1 MLNKNK
7 LAGLIFSG
15 VKFAQSRDGYNLLLD
30 FYTNNFLTNA
40 FALSNLKNG
49 SMLSKNVSI
58 VSLLKLVML
67 AKD

>member
-7 LAGLIFSG
+7 LTGLIFSG